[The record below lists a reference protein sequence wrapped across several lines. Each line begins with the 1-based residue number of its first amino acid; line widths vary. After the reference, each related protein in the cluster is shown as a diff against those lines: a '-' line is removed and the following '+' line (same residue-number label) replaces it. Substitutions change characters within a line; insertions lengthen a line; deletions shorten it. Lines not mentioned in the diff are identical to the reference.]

1 MIHTVK
7 KISDLAQRAEE
18 LNLDAEFLGQVD
30 EQLKRFKLEVNYR
43 KMKEEEDRLEA
54 EQRALAKKK
63 KAK

>member
-1 MIHTVK
+1 MK
-7 KISDLAQRAEE
+7 KISDLAHRAEE